1 MDGKPTVAFLDDD
14 PRLRS
19 LIAEELLDEGV
30 QPLTCSTGQELFNC
44 LDVEKVDLIFLDLM
58 MPVMDGLTCLRHL
71 NQREE
76 KIPVLVVTSFNDEAK
91 RQEAIDNG
99 ATDYIIKPDLFE
111 RLPELLDRYLNKSRN
126 NNDVA

>member
-19 LIAEELLDEGV
+19 LIAEELSDEGV
-30 QPLTCSTGQELFNC
+30 QPLACSTGQELFNY

-111 RLPELLDRYLNKSRN
+111 RLPELLDRYLKKQRGSYEMT
-126 NNDVA
+126 

>member
-1 MDGKPTVAFLDDD
+1 MDGKPRVAFLDDD

-19 LIAEELLDEGV
+19 LIGEELSDEGV
-30 QPLTCSTGQELFNC
+30 QPLACSTGQELFKC
-44 LDVEKVDLIFLDLM
+44 LDNEKVDLILLDLM
-58 MPVMDGLTCLRHL
+58 MPIMDGLTCLQQL

-91 RQEAIDNG
+91 RQEAMDNG

-111 RLPELLDRYLNKSRN
+111 RLPELLDRYLNKPRN
-126 NNDVA
+126 SNEMP